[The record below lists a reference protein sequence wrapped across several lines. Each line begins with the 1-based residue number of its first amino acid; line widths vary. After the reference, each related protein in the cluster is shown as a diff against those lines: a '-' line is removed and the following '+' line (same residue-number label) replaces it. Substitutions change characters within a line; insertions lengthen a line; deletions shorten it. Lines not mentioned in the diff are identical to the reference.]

1 MCSCLSAC
9 PLWSRVFAYQVR
21 LLGEFSQMRCR
32 GMTPSPT
39 PIPSTYRRDSR
50 GPTAWVG
57 DQVDVDIPGTNQR
70 GAANGQ
76 RAPVVVF
83 VSVVAPR
90 FGSERSFI
98 RKWHSVILTWG
109 SPFPPQPSMGVGSG
123 GAHGDQSCDAGT
135 SDVTSPTMDIG
146 QLDSQLT
153 WCCCQSSFCLE

>member
-1 MCSCLSAC
+1 
-9 PLWSRVFAYQVR
+9 
-21 LLGEFSQMRCR
+21 MRCR

-83 VSVVAPR
+83 VPLSPLGSVLR
-90 FGSERSFI
+90 GLLLEN
-98 RKWHSVILTWG
+98 
-109 SPFPPQPSMGVGSG
+109 
-123 GAHGDQSCDAGT
+123 GT
-135 SDVTSPTMDIG
+135 
-146 QLDSQLT
+146 LLY
-153 WCCCQSSFCLE
+153 